1 MDDQYIKEQLAQ
13 LEKLKEQRRKAS
25 AKFYHKEL
33 TADEEVARII
43 DARARSKAY
52 YIKHRERILD
62 KAAIRRQEKQYIKEL
77 LEEEKSKKT
86 I

>member
-1 MDDQYIKEQLAQ
+1 MDDEYIKEQLAK
-13 LEKLKEQRRKAS
+13 LEKLKDQRRKAS

-43 DARARSKAY
+43 DSRARSKAY
-52 YIKHRERILD
+52 YLKHRERILD
-62 KAAIRRQEKQYIKEL
+62 KAAIRRQERQYIQEL
-77 LEEEKSKKT
+77 INEEKGKKT